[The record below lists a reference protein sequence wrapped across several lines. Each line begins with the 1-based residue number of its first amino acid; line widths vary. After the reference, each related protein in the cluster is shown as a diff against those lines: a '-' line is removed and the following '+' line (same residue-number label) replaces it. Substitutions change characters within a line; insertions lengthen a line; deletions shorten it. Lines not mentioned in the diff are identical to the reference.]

1 MVPEMKRRYLGALLV
16 SAWLAVP
23 PTVTAL
29 SIQEAILRAK
39 PAVALIRSEISAEV
53 TMNCGRG
60 TVTVRPTPFI
70 ETGTGWF
77 VDGRGY
83 VITNAHVVD
92 PVYRRPPWVVH
103 ELKKK
108 AIDQACVDP
117 ALRDRGLAPGQQPDI
132 EDQIRRD
139 AAARGLATA
148 RVVLRAAKITVLLSS
163 GEELAAEVT
172 KFSAPISFDAEKHA
186 TKDSGRDLAL
196 LRMKEGVYP
205 ALALSSRGTN
215 IGDTVHILGFPNDVL
230 AHELLSRGTA
240 LQASATSG
248 GVSGLQTDLIGQDII
263 ETDAPAAH
271 GTSGGPAIG
280 TDGSV
285 VGVMTFTTQ
294 TAGGSIVQGFNFLI
308 PAKDVKRFLADTS
321 VTKPGDSRF
330 NDVWF
335 ASLDA
340 LFDERYSTAVA
351 RLAEANKL
359 LPDLPDVK
367 RALADAE
374 QKAKNPPPRPFPWAW
389 ATLGVT
395 LLSVGV
401 YGGMLGRRWW
411 KNRFR
416 IQPAQV
422 IGLMEKGL
430 SPVILDVRT
439 AADFETS
446 PLKLHGAIRLS
457 PEDAAAG
464 RINLDVD
471 RAQMIVAYC
480 TSPEE
485 RSSEQVTQ
493 LLHQHGYENIRILK
507 GGLGGWTN
515 ARLPVESKASL
526 PSIGLELYKNLTL
539 GNVERRRFAPGQMVF
554 KEGEDPRGEAYVI
567 HAGTVEIKRNINGA
581 ERVLRTQG
589 EGELLGELGLF
600 RHAPRSADA
609 IAATDVELLV
619 LRNERLEWLIRNRT
633 QLTIELLKRL
643 SDMIVETDTD
653 RLGRS

>member
-1 MVPEMKRRYLGALLV
+1 MGAFLV

-23 PTVTAL
+23 PTVMAL
-29 SIQEAILRAK
+29 SVQEAILRAK
-39 PAVALIRSEISAEV
+39 PAVVLITSEICAEV
-53 TMNCGRG
+53 TMNCGTG
-60 TVTVRPTPFI
+60 PVTIQPAPFV

-92 PVYRRPPWVVH
+92 PAYRLPLWVIH

-108 AIDQACVDP
+108 AIGRACVDP
-117 ALRDRGLAPGQQPDI
+117 ALRARGLAPGQQPDV
-132 EDQIRRD
+132 EEQIRRD

-148 RVVLRAAKITVLLSS
+148 KVAPPVAKITVLLSN
-163 GEELAAEVT
+163 GEELAAEVK
-172 KFSAPISFDAEKHA
+172 KFSAPISFDAKNHA

-196 LRMKEGVYP
+196 LRVKDGVYP
-205 ALALSSRGTN
+205 ALVLSSRETN
-215 IGDTVHILGFPNDVL
+215 IGDPVHILGFPDVVVE
-230 AHELLSRGTA
+230 HELLNRSTA

-263 ETDAPAAH
+263 QTDAPAAH

-280 TDGSV
+280 ADASV

-308 PAKDVKRFLADTS
+308 PAKDVKKFLADTP

-335 ASLDA
+335 AGLGA
-340 LFDERYSTAVA
+340 LFGERYSTAVT
-351 RLAEANKL
+351 RIAEANKL

-367 RALADAE
+367 RALDDA
-374 QKAKNPPPRPFPWAW
+374 KHKVKNAPPRPFPWAW
-389 ATLGVT
+389 TTLGVT
-395 LLSVGV
+395 LLFVGV
-401 YGGMLGRRWW
+401 YGGMLGRRWL

-430 SPVILDVRT
+430 SPVMLDVRT

-457 PEDAAAG
+457 PEDADAG
-464 RINLDVD
+464 RISLDVD

-480 TSPEE
+480 TSPDE
-485 RSSEQVTQ
+485 RSSEQVTR
-493 LLHQHGYENIRILK
+493 LLRQHGYKNVRILK

-515 ARLPVESKASL
+515 ARLPIESKSSL
-526 PSIGLELYKNLTL
+526 PSIGLELYKSLTL
-539 GNVERRRFAPGQMVF
+539 GDVERRRFTPGQMIF

-567 HAGTVEIKRNINGA
+567 HAGTVEIKRNINGT

-600 RHAPRSADA
+600 RHAPRSANA

-619 LRNERLEWLIRNRT
+619 LRNERLEWLIHNRP

-643 SDMIVETDTD
+643 SDMIVQTDAD
-653 RLGRS
+653 RAQE